1 MDFSQFM
8 AAQAA
13 PEPEAPAAPE
23 PEAPA
28 ALPDWPIAVYRAVD
42 VAIPGEP
49 FVAYPLVPKRGGH
62 AVTVRCAGPTAE
74 AARAKA
80 REWIAGE
87 AAKVQRSKSR
97 GKN

>member
-8 AAQAA
+8 AAKGPA
-13 PEPEAPAAPE
+13 PLISPAPE

-80 REWIAGE
+80 REWIAAE
-87 AAKVQRSKSR
+87 SAKVQRGKNR